1 MTYRHLIDP
10 ELASMVE
17 DGPALE
23 LSDASLPEARAMMG
37 SLFAVDPSPA
47 LRSEVFVPTGG
58 AGPDV
63 RLIVH
68 APPGA
73 GTKRPAVF
81 YVHGGGM
88 VLGDA
93 TMREGLDGTM
103 ALRHGAVVVAVDYR
117 LAPETRFPGPIEDC
131 LAGLVWLFANAA
143 SLGVDPA
150 RIALMGSSAGGGLA
164 ASLAQLARDTGGPR
178 ACAQFLI
185 YPMLDHRT
193 GGPHDPHPNP
203 VTGEFGWT
211 RALNRYGWEAL
222 RGDYA
227 ADDARAGH
235 FSASLGRLSSDLPPA
250 FIATG
255 SLDLFF
261 EEILDYSRRL
271 CRAGVPVELHSYP
284 GAPHG
289 FDMVETAR
297 VTKRFQRDL
306 DDALS
311 RALGS

>member
-1 MTYRHLIDP
+1 MTFRHLIDP
-10 ELASMVE
+10 ELAGMVGA
-17 DGPALE
+17 GPALE
-23 LSDASLPEARAMMG
+23 LSDATLPEARAMMG
-37 SLFAVDPSPA
+37 SLLAAEPSPA
-47 LRSEVFVPTGG
+47 LRSEVYVP
-58 AGPDV
+58 AGDASPDV

-68 APPGA
+68 MPPGA
-73 GTKRPAVF
+73 GTNRPAIF

-88 VLGDA
+88 VLGSA
-93 TMREGLDGTM
+93 TMREGTDGAM

-117 LAPETRFPGPIEDC
+117 LAPETPFPGPVEDC

-143 SLGVDPA
+143 SLGVDPS

-164 ASLAQLARDTGGPR
+164 ASLAQLARDTGGPC

-193 GGPHDPHPNP
+193 GSRQDPHPNP

-211 RALNRYGWEAL
+211 RELNRYGWEAL

-227 ADDARAGH
+227 ADDERAGH
-235 FSASLGRLSSDLPPA
+235 FSASLGRLSPDLPPA

-261 EEILDYSRRL
+261 EEILDYSSRL

-284 GAPHG
+284 GAVHG
-289 FDMVETAR
+289 FDMIAAAR
-297 VTKRFQRDL
+297 VSRQFQHDL
-306 DDALS
+306 DEALS

>member
-17 DGPALE
+17 DGPTLE
-23 LSDASLPEARAMMG
+23 LSDATLPEVRAMRG
-37 SLFAVDPSPA
+37 SLYAGGASPA
-47 LRSEVFVPTGG
+47 LRSEVFVP
-58 AGPDV
+58 AGDGSPDV

-68 APPGA
+68 RPPGTA
-73 GTKRPAVF
+73 TDRPAIF
-81 YVHGGGM
+81 YIHGGGM
-88 VLGDA
+88 VLDDA
-93 TMREGLDGTM
+93 TMREDIDGAM
-103 ALRHGAVVVAVDYR
+103 ALRHGAVVVAIDYR
-117 LAPETRFPGPIEDC
+117 LAPETPFPGPIEDC
-131 LAGLVWLFANAA
+131 LAGLVWLSANAA

-193 GGPHDPHPNP
+193 GSRQDPHPNR

-211 RALNRYGWEAL
+211 RELNRYGWEAL

-227 ADDARAGH
+227 ADDGRAGH
-235 FSASLGRLSSDLPPA
+235 FSASLGSLSSDLPPA

-284 GAPHG
+284 GAVHA
-289 FDMVETAR
+289 FDMVASAR
-297 VTKRFQRDL
+297 VSRQFQRDL
-306 DDALS
+306 DEALS